1 MKWLFVVMI
10 MFLSAFTLAGETEV
24 YFLPQQVLNSSQV
37 IHPILQQKLDD
48 FEKQRSEL
56 FVKMELLQN
65 EINKR
70 ESANLDLS
78 DLASEQNTLRD
89 DYAKLNSDI
98 ALDFS
103 HYKNKYFVFV
113 DKATK
118 QLSQQKQYKFVTN
131 IESVE
136 AINVSTEVST
146 IADKLYLKAND

>member
-10 MFLSAFTLAGETEV
+10 TFLSAFTLAGETEV

-37 IHPILQQKLDD
+37 IHPILQQKLDE

-56 FVKMELLQN
+56 FVKMEILQN

-89 DYAKLNSDI
+89 DYAKLNSNI

-118 QLSQQKQYKFVTN
+118 QLSQQKHYKFVTN
-131 IESVE
+131 IESE

-146 IADKLYLKAND
+146 IADKLYLKANY